1 MEDTVAAIRL
11 RVRHQDPYEEW
22 ERKTRIDAFV
32 RSFASCYSVWMLTI
46 SSLSQHTARKE
57 EAETQSQHH
66 KEQEKSRLHDSKRQA
81 DLFAKEFE
89 TVQAQL
95 SALKIRKQREE
106 QEIMARWKVRER
118 KIWERIDAAIKLEED
133 RSRVKLEA
141 ERKAKEEDLKKKKAE
156 EEKRKVEE
164 QRKKEEEER
173 KRNEAEEE
181 KKRKEK
187 EEEDKKKQED
197 MERVRS
203 ELLMN
208 EVEQRRALGLTF
220 AEDDWTHARATL
232 KVRSFL
238 PASMVLLLLPCLKPS
253 LLLIISLVA
262 TESGAHEDGEGK

>member
-1 MEDTVAAIRL
+1 MANYRL
-11 RVRHQDPYEEW
+11 FSSTDVIWRWRRGD
-22 ERKTRIDAFV
+22 
-32 RSFASCYSVWMLTI
+32 FAVQI
-46 SSLSQHTARKE
+46 GKGHTA
-57 EAETQSQHH
+57 
-66 KEQEKSRLHDSKRQA
+66 
-81 DLFAKEFE
+81 AKF
-89 TVQAQL
+89 
-95 SALKIRKQREE
+95 
-106 QEIMARWKVRER
+106 
-118 KIWERIDAAIKLEED
+118 
-133 RSRVKLEA
+133 
-141 ERKAKEEDLKKKKAE
+141 
-156 EEKRKVEE
+156 
-164 QRKKEEEER
+164 
-173 KRNEAEEE
+173 EE

-253 LLLIISLVA
+253 LLLITSLVA